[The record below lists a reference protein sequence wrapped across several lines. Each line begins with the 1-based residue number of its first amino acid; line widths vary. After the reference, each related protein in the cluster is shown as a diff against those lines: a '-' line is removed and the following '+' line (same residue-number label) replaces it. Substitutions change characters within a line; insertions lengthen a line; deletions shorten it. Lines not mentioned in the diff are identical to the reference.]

1 MEVLYEICC
10 GLDVHKES
18 VTACLRKGRDSV
30 TRTFKTVTR
39 ELLEL
44 YDWLSES
51 GCTHVAMEATGVYWK
66 PIYNILES
74 GFHVMLVNAKHVK
87 AVPGRKTDV
96 KDAEWIAQLLQ
107 HGLLQ
112 PSFVPS
118 FEIRQL
124 RELTR
129 HRTKLTQQRAAA
141 ANRIQKV
148 LEDANIKLAS
158 VATDILGK
166 SGRAML
172 EAIMSGNTNAEALAE
187 MSLRSMRKKIPELR
201 EALYGRVMEHH
212 RFMLRELLD
221 QIDWL
226 DAAVERVSKR
236 IEEKM
241 HPFDEMLDKAST
253 IPGVQTCTAQRVL
266 AEIGPAMNQFP
277 SEKHLLSWAK
287 ICPGNNE
294 SAGKHKS
301 EKTGKGNNWLRGALV
316 EAARAAAR
324 TKGTYLSSFYHRIAR
339 RRGKNRAIVAVA
351 ARILVILYH
360 IWRDGCVYEEL
371 GADFFDKLNYDHVK
385 KHLIRRLESLGL
397 TVSLTE
403 TAAAA

>member
-1 MEVLYEICC
+1 MEVLHEICC
-10 GLDVHKES
+10 GLDVHKQN
-18 VTACLRKGRDSV
+18 VTACLRKGRESEV
-30 TRTFKTVTR
+30 RTFKTVTR
-39 ELLEL
+39 ALLEL
-44 YDWLSES
+44 YDWLSENK
-51 GCTHVAMEATGVYWK
+51 CAQVAMEATGVYWK

-74 GFHVMLVNAKHVK
+74 GFHVMLVNAKHIK

-112 PSFVPS
+112 ASFVPRPD
-118 FEIRQL
+118 IREM

-129 HRTKLTQQRAAA
+129 HRTKLTQQRASVV
-141 ANRIQKV
+141 NRIQKV

-158 VATDILGK
+158 VATDIPGK

-172 EAIMSGNTNAEALAE
+172 EAIVSGNSDPEVLAE

-201 EALYGRVMEHH
+201 EALYGRVVEHH

-221 QIDWL
+221 QVDWL
-226 DAAVERVSKR
+226 DAAIERASKR

-241 HPFDEMLDKAST
+241 HPFVEMLDKAST
-253 IPGVQTCTAQRVL
+253 IPGVQTCVAQRVL
-266 AEIGPAMNQFP
+266 AEIGPEMSQFP
-277 SEKHLLSWAK
+277 SERHLLSWAK
-287 ICPGNNE
+287 LCPGNNE

-316 EAARAAAR
+316 EAAWAAAR
-324 TKGTYLSSFYHRIAR
+324 TKGTYLSAVYHRIAR

-360 IWRDGCVYEEL
+360 IWRDGGVYQEL
-371 GADFFDKLNYDHVK
+371 GVDFFDKLNYEHLK
-385 KHLIRRLESLGL
+385 KHLVRRLESLGL
-397 TVSLTE
+397 AVTLTE